1 MVRKLDSS
9 AMLAWA
15 ATWLSESL
23 QCMFYLVPPER
34 LALTKGEKVPNLIA
48 KHGFGMFLLMI
59 ATEIGVGTV
68 VAERSLYRFNDLL
81 ASISSGTCQQLVVA
95 LLSKFADPKAAY
107 RLVNDTCRLVDFD
120 VKGKPLATWIC
131 LFLGALQPMM
141 TWIFS
146 LPLALVFPAESILI
160 HAQLNM
166 MYQFWIHTELCGRLG
181 ILEIIWDRLFSTY
194 EAETERLD
202 YFGLAQ
208 PAGTFNVVELNL
220 QHWRKM
226 GRFHLLRG
234 GCFWHLLRSSVSKR
248 AHHQF
253 LWTPGQLVQK
263 YAAMLEDKSSWSLP
277 EKEVRPKYRG
287 ADLQIGK
294 AAAIAMYLG
303 GFVCLQRADKPEQ
316 RAKLQLLCAAA
327 GGFTWLQAL
336 GDFLDK
342 GYHSWLGGKV
352 TGNLWKLFGS
362 MDSFIGPLASV
373 VNPLSF
379 SFPMWLASVVVKEVV
394 LQAADLGVTCAC
406 SFLKELPSRTGD
418 KVLYKNQLD
427 KKDMLFL
434 SMNSVIEAVFTCHIL
449 NVMWS
454 SPVIFRSWSSFGI
467 LTGPLALLLT
477 ILLNDMFYAPAHRL
491 LHHPSIYPYIHK
503 HHHRSVYPTRGN
515 IDARNEHPVEQL
527 IAMFLWMCA
536 VQITAHT
543 VGLHAAA
550 LGTHLALMATG
561 ASLNHAGFDFE
572 VRFLGVDWFS
582 TGAHEMHHRR
592 PDRNFG
598 QFTMLWDKLMG
609 TYIPYDDGSEPAKR
623 RLEQKAD

>member
-1 MVRKLDSS
+1 
-9 AMLAWA
+9 
-15 ATWLSESL
+15 
-23 QCMFYLVPPER
+23 
-34 LALTKGEKVPNLIA
+34 
-48 KHGFGMFLLMI
+48 
-59 ATEIGVGTV
+59 
-68 VAERSLYRFNDLL
+68 
-81 ASISSGTCQQLVVA
+81 
-95 LLSKFADPKAAY
+95 
-107 RLVNDTCRLVDFD
+107 
-120 VKGKPLATWIC
+120 
-131 LFLGALQPMM
+131 
-141 TWIFS
+141 
-146 LPLALVFPAESILI
+146 
-160 HAQLNM
+160 
-166 MYQFWIHTELCGRLG
+166 
-181 ILEIIWDRLFSTY
+181 
-194 EAETERLD
+194 
-202 YFGLAQ
+202 
-208 PAGTFNVVELNL
+208 
-220 QHWRKM
+220 
-226 GRFHLLRG
+226 
-234 GCFWHLLRSSVSKR
+234 
-248 AHHQF
+248 
-253 LWTPGQLVQK
+253 
-263 YAAMLEDKSSWSLP
+263 
-277 EKEVRPKYRG
+277 
-287 ADLQIGK
+287 
-294 AAAIAMYLG
+294 
-303 GFVCLQRADKPEQ
+303 
-316 RAKLQLLCAAA
+316 
-327 GGFTWLQAL
+327 
-336 GDFLDK
+336 
-342 GYHSWLGGKV
+342 
-352 TGNLWKLFGS
+352 
-362 MDSFIGPLASV
+362 MDSFIGPLAFV

-379 SFPMWLASVVVKEVV
+379 SFPMWLASVVVKEVA

-467 LTGPLALLLT
+467 LTGPLAILLT

-623 RLEQKAD
+623 RLEQKVWHLLDTQRVRGATCA